1 MRHIDYAKEI
11 KKDFSIRLIVGMCP
25 QDGIEKKNHHAF
37 VDLQSKKFSVDFKC
51 NYVINKPAVHSKVY
65 AWYCD
70 KEPIAG
76 FVGSANYTQNAFS
89 DSMREVLEDENPKF
103 CLDYYENLLGETAN
117 CEKEN
122 IHELI
127 NIFEK
132 KIERKKTEEVAEAET
147 AVTSRELGLESVT
160 LTLLDSDTRETPKR
174 SGINWGQRDR
184 REHNQAYI
192 NIPAKVGRSG
202 FFPERYETFTVVT
215 DDNKQMICVR
225 AQDEGKGLHSTLNN
239 SLLGEYFRY
248 RLGLKSGEFVTK
260 EHLLKYGRTDITF
273 YKIDAENYLMDFS
286 VH

>member
-1 MRHIDYAKEI
+1 M
-11 KKDFSIRLIVGMCP
+11 
-25 QDGIEKKNHHAF
+25 
-37 VDLQSKKFSVDFKC
+37 
-51 NYVINKPAVHSKVY
+51 
-65 AWYCD
+65 
-70 KEPIAG
+70 
-76 FVGSANYTQNAFS
+76 
-89 DSMREVLEDENPKF
+89 
-103 CLDYYENLLGETAN
+103 
-117 CEKEN
+117 
-122 IHELI
+122 
-127 NIFEK
+127 
-132 KIERKKTEEVAEAET
+132 
-147 AVTSRELGLESVT
+147 ESVT